1 MHVETK
7 TLPDSVR
14 ESLRSV
20 GYAKADIAVEQV
32 TKVSPFDAGG
42 QGRRAF
48 MVLLD
53 LATGRQEVHRG
64 SWGGGNMF
72 NPQNAVDNDEAAYHI
87 PEGGAVIKGSTGY
100 GGVCATLYLH
110 PANVAKLLPAPT
122 DELTEQERKI
132 MYAFGCIKPGEYR
145 QSELKRAGA
154 TEPEIASLV
163 ERGYLK
169 QAANGARQIT
179 TKGKNTRRA
188 SAGCSRW

>member
-1 MHVETK
+1 MHVGTK
-7 TLPDSVR
+7 TLPDSIR
-14 ESLRSV
+14 DALRGV
-20 GYAKADIAVEQV
+20 GYAKLDIEVEQA
-32 TKVSPFDAGG
+32 TKISPFDAGG

-53 LATGRQEVHRG
+53 LATGRREVHQG

-72 NPQNAVDNDEAAYHI
+72 NPQNAVDNDEASYAL

-100 GGVCATLYLH
+100 GGVYATLYLH
-110 PANVAKLLPAPT
+110 PANVAKLLPPS
-122 DELTEQERKI
+122 DELTEHERRI
-132 MYAFGCIKPGEYR
+132 MYAFGCLKPGEYR
-145 QSELKRAGA
+145 QAELRRAGA
-154 TEPEIASLV
+154 TEPEVVSLV

-188 SAGCSRW
+188 SAGSSRW